1 MKEGRTIIFKVRLT
15 QEELQFF
22 QKKAES
28 YGGNASAMVRDAV
41 RPLDDKGVRGQVK
54 SMNTLISFYKTYQQ
68 QLSWLGG
75 NFNQSMHR
83 ANELAIAGEL
93 SSDYFSS
100 VLLPKTK
107 EAISIV
113 RQLKSELDKV
123 HEQIENKQ

>member
-1 MKEGRTIIFKVRLT
+1 MKAGRTIIFKVRLT
-15 QEELQFF
+15 QEELLLF

-41 RPLDDKGVRGQVK
+41 RLLDDKGVRGQVK

>member
-1 MKEGRTIIFKVRLT
+1 MKAGRTIIFKVRLT
-15 QEELQFF
+15 QEELLLF

-28 YGGNASAMVRDAV
+28 YGGNTSAMVRDAV
-41 RPLDDKGVRGQVK
+41 RLLDDKGVRGQVK
-54 SMNTLISFYKTYQQ
+54 SMNTLISFYKTFQQ

-93 SSDYFSS
+93 SPDYFSN

-107 EAISIV
+107 EAISII
-113 RQLKSELDKV
+113 RQLKAELDKV
-123 HEQIENKQ
+123 HAQIENKR

>member
-15 QEELQFF
+15 REELQLF

-28 YGGNASAMVRDAV
+28 YGGNTSAMVRDAV
-41 RPLDDKGVRGQVK
+41 RLLDDKGVRGQVK
-54 SMNTLISFYKTYQQ
+54 SMNALISFYKTFQQ

-93 SSDYFSS
+93 SPDYFSS

-107 EAISIV
+107 EAISVI

-123 HEQIENKQ
+123 HSQIENKQ

>member
-15 QEELQFF
+15 QEEQQLF

-41 RPLDDKGVRGQVK
+41 RLLDDMGVRGHVK

-107 EAISIV
+107 EAVSII

-123 HEQIENKQ
+123 HYQIENKS

>member
-1 MKEGRTIIFKVRLT
+1 MKAGRTIIFKVRLT
-15 QEELQFF
+15 QEELLLF

-28 YGGNASAMVRDAV
+28 YGVNASAMVRDAV
-41 RPLDDKGVRGQVK
+41 RLLDDKGVRGQVK
-54 SMNTLISFYKTYQQ
+54 SMNALISFYKTYQQ

-93 SSDYFSS
+93 STDYFSS

-107 EAISIV
+107 EAISVI

-123 HEQIENKQ
+123 HSQIENKQ

>member
-1 MKEGRTIIFKVRLT
+1 MKAGRTIIFKVRLT
-15 QEELQFF
+15 QEELQLF

-28 YGGNASAMVRDAV
+28 YGGNTSAMVRDAV
-41 RPLDDKGVRGQVK
+41 RLLDDKGVRGQVK
-54 SMNTLISFYKTYQQ
+54 SMNTLISFYKTFQQ

-107 EAISIV
+107 ETISVI

-123 HEQIENKQ
+123 HSQIENKS

>member
-15 QEELQFF
+15 HEELQLF

-41 RPLDDKGVRGQVK
+41 RLLDDKGVRGQVK

-93 SSDYFSS
+93 SPDYFSS

-107 EAISIV
+107 EAIYIV
-113 RQLKSELDKV
+113 RQLKTELDKV
-123 HEQIENKQ
+123 HSQIENKS

>member
-15 QEELQFF
+15 QEELQLF

-41 RPLDDKGVRGQVK
+41 RLLDDKGVRGQVK
-54 SMNTLISFYKTYQQ
+54 SMNALISFYKTYQQ

-83 ANELAIAGEL
+83 ANEL

-107 EAISIV
+107 EAVSII

-123 HEQIENKQ
+123 HSQIENKQ

>member
-15 QEELQFF
+15 QEELQLF

-28 YGGNASAMVRDAV
+28 YGCNASAMVRDAV
-41 RPLDDKGVRGQVK
+41 RLLDDKGVRGQVK
-54 SMNTLISFYKTYQQ
+54 SMNALISFYKTYQQ

-83 ANELAIAGEL
+83 ANELTIAGEL
-93 SSDYFSS
+93 SPDYFSS

-107 EAISIV
+107 EAVSII
-113 RQLKSELDKV
+113 RQLKSERDKV
-123 HEQIENKQ
+123 HSQIEDKQ

>member
-15 QEELQFF
+15 QEELQLF

-28 YGGNASAMVRDAV
+28 YGDNASAMVRDAV
-41 RPLDDKGVRGQVK
+41 RLLDDKGVRGQVR
-54 SMNTLISFYKTYQQ
+54 SMNALISFYKTFQQ

-83 ANELAIAGEL
+83 ANEMAIAGEL
-93 SSDYFSS
+93 SHDYFSS

-107 EAISIV
+107 EAVSII

-123 HEQIENKQ
+123 HSQIENKS

>member
-15 QEELQFF
+15 QEELQLF
-22 QKKAES
+22 QNKAES

-41 RPLDDKGVRGQVK
+41 RLLDDKGVRGQVK

-93 SSDYFSS
+93 SPDYFSN

>member
-1 MKEGRTIIFKVRLT
+1 MREGRTIIFKVRLT
-15 QEELQFF
+15 QKELQLF

-41 RPLDDKGVRGQVK
+41 QLLDDKGVRGQVN

-93 SSDYFSS
+93 SPDYFSS

-107 EAISIV
+107 EAISVI